1 MKAKGVKVKTV
12 PLKIYLEGKQLDD
25 AVVLQALTGAAGTL
39 LTARALRELFKRAYL
54 IAGAIENG
62 ELTDES

>member
-1 MKAKGVKVKTV
+1 MKAKCVKVKTV

-39 LTARALRELFKRAYL
+39 LTTRALRELFKRAYL